1 MINNMLRYQVGVDAR
16 LLRNFLKWYHSG
28 TSVKVVLPV
37 ILLPL
42 LNRGGLDMRDGRS
55 FSFFRRVPYVILR
68 VMKRGNLLQL
78 QKSS

>member
-1 MINNMLRYQVGVDAR
+1 M
-16 LLRNFLKWYHSG
+16 LRNFLKWCHSG
-28 TSVKVVLPV
+28 TSVKVGLLA

-55 FSFFRRVPYVILR
+55 FSFFRRVPYVILK
-68 VMKRGNLLQL
+68 VMKRENLLQL

>member
-1 MINNMLRYQVGVDAR
+1 VCKDAR
-16 LLRNFLKWYHSG
+16 RLRDFLEWFNSG
-28 TSVKVVLPV
+28 TSVKVGLPV

-68 VMKRGNLLQL
+68 VMKRENLLQL

>member
-1 MINNMLRYQVGVDAR
+1 MLRD
-16 LLRNFLKWYHSG
+16 FLEWCHIR
-28 TSVKVVLPV
+28 TSVKVGLPV

-55 FSFFRRVPYVILR
+55 FSFFHRAPDVILR
-68 VMKRGNLLQL
+68 VMKRENLLQL

>member
-1 MINNMLRYQVGVDAR
+1 MM
-16 LLRNFLKWYHSG
+16 RNFLKWCHSG
-28 TSVKVVLPV
+28 TSVKVGLPA

-55 FSFFRRVPYVILR
+55 FSFFRRVQDVILW
-68 VMKRGNLLQL
+68 VMKRENVQQL